1 MNAPP
6 LLASQLSGPIRDV
19 VKTKRVLLVDTSH
32 AKRDLRAEALR
43 RFGMYVDSA
52 ADIAEAISW
61 WRPSQY
67 DLVLIN
73 MERGT
78 GERDKFCDRVR
89 SATPPQ
95 RLAFLVGQ
103 PEYLVDSPSADQEL
117 LMERGGGQAAI
128 VGAEVSF
135 SADSVDLTQR

>member
-61 WRPSQY
+61 WRG
-67 DLVLIN
+67 VLFI
-73 MERGT
+73 G
-78 GERDKFCDRVR
+78 
-89 SATPPQ
+89 
-95 RLAFLVGQ
+95 
-103 PEYLVDSPSADQEL
+103 DSLRID
-117 LMERGGGQAAI
+117 
-128 VGAEVSF
+128 F
-135 SADSVDLTQR
+135 